1 MPAFRLCGFADEAD
15 SMLDGQISALRG
27 NGMDL
32 VELRGIDGKNVA
44 ALTPKEAKETA
55 QRLRDAGI
63 GVWSVGSPIGKVDI
77 SSPADDETD
86 RFMRILDTAVICG
99 AENIRLFSFYGT
111 GGDSRYLDE
120 VVRRLRTMLERS
132 AGSGVALCHE
142 NEKGIYGDTA
152 DRCAAIHE
160 ALPGLRGVFDPA
172 NYVQC
177 GEDILTAWEKLSGYI
192 KYAHIKDALPDGR
205 VVPPGDGVG
214 HLPELLPLFS
224 GAGVGV
230 LTLEPHLRVFKGLS
244 SLEGGKRPPVGSDA
258 VPQFASGREA
268 FDFAASKLR
277 GLISAL

>member
-86 RFMRILDTAVICG
+86 RFMRILDTAVI
-99 AENIRLFSFYGT
+99 S

-214 HLPELLPLFS
+214 HLPELLPLFA